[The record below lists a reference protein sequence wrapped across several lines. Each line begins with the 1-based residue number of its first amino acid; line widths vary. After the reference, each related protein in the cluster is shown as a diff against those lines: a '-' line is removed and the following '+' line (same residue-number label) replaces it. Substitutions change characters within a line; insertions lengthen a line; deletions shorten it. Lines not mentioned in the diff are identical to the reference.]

1 MDDSSQ
7 RIIQFPHMLLLK
19 LHFRNKKVESTPRY
33 PKVFGKPQISSDLG
47 LWRDPIA
54 GILERLGSNGGV
66 RLVVAGFSK
75 RKMMV
80 LRRFHQPKIWIY
92 QDSYG
97 FIKKRWKISENP
109 IWTRKK
115 ITQSINRHG
124 DFKFHGNF
132 HAGLCHNF
140 SKSSTLLYPTIA
152 GKPSDSS
159 ALSYVSPL
167 NSHISGYNLYITIYT
182 MYT

>member
-115 ITQSINRHG
+115 SPNQSTDMGISSFMGISMQVFATISPNRARC
-124 DFKFHGNF
+124 FIRQLQEN
-132 HAGLCHNF
+132 LV
-140 SKSSTLLYPTIA
+140 TLVRYHMFP
-152 GKPSDSS
+152 
-159 ALSYVSPL
+159 
-167 NSHISGYNLYITIYT
+167 H
-182 MYT
+182 

>member
-1 MDDSSQ
+1 MILPKESSSFLICCCWNYIFGTKKWKALQGTPKCSENLRSLQIWAFEEILLLASWSGLAAMVESASWSPAFRNEKWWSCGDFTSQKSGSIRIHMDSSKNDEKY
-7 RIIQFPHMLLLK
+7 LK
-19 LHFRNKKVESTPRY
+19 IRY
-33 PKVFGKPQISSDLG
+33 EP
-47 LWRDPIA
+47 
-54 GILERLGSNGGV
+54 E
-66 RLVVAGFSK
+66 
-75 RKMMV
+75 
-80 LRRFHQPKIWIY
+80 
-92 QDSYG
+92 
-97 FIKKRWKISENP
+97 
-109 IWTRKK
+109 KK

>member
-115 ITQSINRHG
+115 NHPINQ
-124 DFKFHGNF
+124 
-132 HAGLCHNF
+132 
-140 SKSSTLLYPTIA
+140 PTWGFQVSWEFPCRSLPQFLQIEHV
-152 GKPSDSS
+152 
-159 ALSYVSPL
+159 ALSD
-167 NSHISGYNLYITIYT
+167 NCRKT
-182 MYT
+182 